1 LEEEWQLNADDLMS
15 RAISTADDII
25 AAMAYKREQF
35 KDRVEEKLGGALLE
49 HYKAVLA
56 RLNRQTRWV
65 RHWEREAD
73 RLVRQE
79 LPVVLLHSIKG
90 FRDRKKAVQEV
101 IDHLRGID
109 APYRRAAEHIVQRD
123 YGLKRIRIPIPDTAA
138 EQFFQRVLET
148 MDTYIPS
155 SSG

>member
-1 LEEEWQLNADDLMS
+1 MVRNQSTAGNFERQLMS
-15 RAISTADDII
+15 RANTTAGDIV

-49 HYKAVLA
+49 HYKGALA

-65 RHWEREAD
+65 RHWEQEAD

-101 IDHLRGID
+101 IDHLHSID
-109 APYRRAAEHIVQRD
+109 PQYRRAAEHIVRRD
-123 YGLKRIRIPIPDTAA
+123 YGLKRIRTPIPDEAA
-138 EQFFQRVLET
+138 ERFFAIVQET
-148 MDTYIPS
+148 IDTYL
-155 SSG
+155 

>member
-1 LEEEWQLNADDLMS
+1 MR
-15 RAISTADDII
+15 RANTTAQDII
-25 AAMAYKREQF
+25 TARAFKREQF

-65 RHWEREAD
+65 QHWEREAD
-73 RLVRQE
+73 RLLGQE

-101 IDHLRGID
+101 VEHLRSIE
-109 APYRRAAEHIVQRD
+109 AQYRRAAEHTVQRD
-123 YGLKRIRIPIPDTAA
+123 YGLKRIRTLITDEAA
-138 EQFFQRVLET
+138 ERFFELAQRT
-148 MDTYIPS
+148 IDTYV
-155 SSG
+155 